1 MRKGIK
7 RLLKILGIILAIGI
21 VIFLCKDPIVNTLF
35 YDMDA
40 EMDLPKDLKT
50 DPKYAP
56 SSGSKKDKKDEIYGT
71 ETEEEMEQEESEQ
84 VYTVEAKTGLSL
96 RVFPEATGDTIMKLE
111 YKTEVIV
118 IDHSTAPF
126 VEVKLVD
133 NPNLRGYLNQEYLE
147 KKK

>member
-7 RLLKILGIILAIGI
+7 KLLTILGIILAIGI
-21 VIFLCKDPIVNTLF
+21 VIFLCKDPIVNIIF

-40 EMDLPKDLKT
+40 EMDLPKDLKS

-56 SSGSKKDKKDEIYGT
+56 SSSSKKDKSDKGN
-71 ETEEEMEQEESEQ
+71 ETEEQMGQEEAEQ

-96 RVFPEATGDTIMKLE
+96 RTSPEATGDTIMKLE

-118 IDHSTAPF
+118 IDDSTAPV

-133 NPNLRGYLNQEYLE
+133 NPDLRGYLNQDYLYL
-147 KKK
+147 KN

>member
-7 RLLKILGIILAIGI
+7 KLLTILGIILAIGI
-21 VIFLCKDPIVNTLF
+21 VIFLCKDPIVNIIF

-40 EMDLPKDLKT
+40 EMDLPKDLKS

-56 SSGSKKDKKDEIYGT
+56 SSSSKKDKSDKGN
-71 ETEEEMEQEESEQ
+71 ETEEQMGQEEAEQ

-96 RVFPEATGDTIMKLE
+96 RTSPEATGDTIMKLE

-118 IDHSTAPF
+118 IDDSTAPF

-133 NPNLRGYLNQEYLE
+133 NPDLRGYLNQDYLYL
-147 KKK
+147 KN

>member
-7 RLLKILGIILAIGI
+7 KLLTILGIILAIGI
-21 VIFLCKDPIVNTLF
+21 VIFLCKDPIVNIVF

-56 SSGSKKDKKDEIYGT
+56 SSSSKEDKKDATY
-71 ETEEEMEQEESEQ
+71 ETEEQIGQEESEQ
-84 VYTVEAKTGLSL
+84 VYTVEAKSGLSL
-96 RVFPEATGDTIMKLE
+96 RTSPEATGDTITKLE

-118 IDHSTAPF
+118 IDDSTAPF
-126 VEVKLVD
+126 VEVKLVN
-133 NPNLRGYLNQEYLE
+133 NPDLRGYLNEEYLE

>member
-7 RLLKILGIILAIGI
+7 RLLKILGIIFVIGI

-40 EMDLPKDLKT
+40 KMDLPKDLKN
-50 DPKYAP
+50 DHQYVP
-56 SSGSKKDKKDEIYGT
+56 SSSRKEDKKDETYEI
-71 ETEEEMEQEESEQ
+71 EEEMGQKESEQ
-84 VYTVEAKTGLSL
+84 VYTVEAKTGLLFRTS
-96 RVFPEATGDTIMKLE
+96 PEATGDVIMKLE

-118 IDHSTAPF
+118 IDDSTAPF
-126 VEVKLVD
+126 VEVKLVG
-133 NPNLRGYLNQEYLE
+133 NPDLRGYLNQEYIE

>member
-7 RLLKILGIILAIGI
+7 KLLTILGIILAIGI
-21 VIFLCKDPIVNTLF
+21 VIFLCKDPIVNIIF

-40 EMDLPKDLKT
+40 EMDLPKDLKS

-56 SSGSKKDKKDEIYGT
+56 SSSSKKDKSDKGND
-71 ETEEEMEQEESEQ
+71 TEEQMGQEEAEQ

-96 RVFPEATGDTIMKLE
+96 RTSPEATGDTIMKLE

-118 IDHSTAPF
+118 IDDSTAPV

-133 NPNLRGYLNQEYLE
+133 NPDLRGYLNQDYLYL
-147 KKK
+147 KN